1 MLSFLDTFSMLCIA
15 FIPLTRIAYIFAFD
29 PSLPVE
35 ASLLV
40 SQDPTQKITER
51 TREQLN
57 SFPCNTAPLGFSPSE
72 PKRTQETQGLSTAK
86 PTVFPQRTLP
96 SPNLLIS
103 KIYAS
108 CLLHLRRFSPT
119 LKKYDAPVEL
129 RPLPA
134 AQPFK
139 RHRIFRFTA
148 SFARCT
154 GRSSDYCR
162 ARTCSPPARLTP
174 NKIEKFGPL
183 AGNQNPVSGPNYL
196 EAVFTTR

>member
-1 MLSFLDTFSMLCIA
+1 MLSLLTCFSMLCI
-15 FIPLTRIAYIFAFD
+15 LYKSLDRIAPTFAFA
-29 PSLPVE
+29 PSLPLQALLL
-35 ASLLV
+35 ASQV
-40 SQDPTQKITER
+40 PTQKITER
-51 TREQLN
+51 TRAPLN
-57 SFPCNTAPLGFSPSE
+57 PFSINTAFLRFPPPE
-72 PKRTQETQGLSTAK
+72 PKRTQETQRLSTAK
-86 PTVFPQRTLP
+86 LTVFAQPALP

-129 RPLPA
+129 CPLPA
-134 AQPFK
+134 ATPFT
-139 RHRIFRFTA
+139 RHRNLKLAIC
-148 SFARCT
+148 S

-183 AGNQNPVSGPNYL
+183 AGNQNPVSGPQYFK
-196 EAVFTTR
+196 AQSFSTR